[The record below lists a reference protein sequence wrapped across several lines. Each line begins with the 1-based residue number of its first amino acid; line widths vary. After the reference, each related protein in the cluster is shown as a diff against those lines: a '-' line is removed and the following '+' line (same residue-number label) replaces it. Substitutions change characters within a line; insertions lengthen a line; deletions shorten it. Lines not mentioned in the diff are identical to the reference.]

1 MPDIA
6 ADPQN
11 VVTRGESGVNA
22 KSLMVAGTM
31 SSAGKSL
38 ISAGL
43 CRIFRRRGLR
53 VAPFKAQNM
62 SNNAAVCA
70 DGGEIG
76 RAQAIQAQAA
86 GILPTVDMNPI
97 LMKPE
102 ADFRS
107 QIIVQG
113 QAIGT
118 FRGRDYYRMRETL
131 WGKVT
136 DSLDRLRESADL
148 VVIEGAGSIAELNLA
163 SNDIV
168 NLRVARY
175 AKAPIILVGDIDRG
189 GIFAQLLGSWWLL
202 DESDRRRIR
211 AFVVNKFRGDPT
223 LFSDG
228 VRIIEERS
236 LGTPILGVI
245 PWMNRHRIPDEDAA
259 AFSPGVVPNADAA
272 KICVVHL
279 PHISNFDDFDPL
291 KYERGVNLMYAKEP
305 DDLQNCRAILIPGTK
320 NTPDDLKWLKQSG
333 METAVRSR
341 HQAGTPVVGICGGY
355 QIMGER
361 VGDESGAEA
370 GLGILPV
377 QTEFA
382 DDKTT
387 RQVERKIIAQAGI
400 FAELSGE
407 TVSGYEI
414 HHGITAHSEPLFSAI
429 TPTEEGDGCLAAD
442 GQSFGTY
449 LHGLFANDRF
459 RQAWLRSLGVAPE
472 NAQFRS
478 QAEAAFDE
486 LADHIEKSIHLNR
499 LEEIIDRG
507 IDG

>member
-1 MPDIA
+1 MP
-6 ADPQN
+6 
-11 VVTRGESGVNA
+11 A
-22 KSLMVAGTM
+22 KCLMIAGTM

-38 ISAGL
+38 ITAGL
-43 CRIFRRRGLR
+43 CRLFHRMGIR

-131 WGKVT
+131 WGNVT
-136 DSLDRLRESADL
+136 DSLDRLRGSAQL

-163 SNDIV
+163 PNDIV

-175 AKAPIILVGDIDRG
+175 AEAPILLVGDIDRG

-202 DESDRRRIR
+202 GEPDRRRIR
-211 AFVVNKFRGDPT
+211 AFLVNKFRGDAA
-223 LFSDG
+223 LFADG

-236 LGTPILGVI
+236 LGTPVLGVI
-245 PWMNRHRIPDEDAA
+245 PWLNRHRIPDEDAA
-259 AFSPGVVPNADAA
+259 AFSQGVAPDADAA

-291 KYERGVNLMYAKEP
+291 KYERGVRLIFTKNPAELEH
-305 DDLQNCRAILIPGTK
+305 CRAILIPGTK
-320 NTPDDLKWLKQSG
+320 NTMDDLEWLKQSG
-333 METAVRSR
+333 MEAAILAR

-361 VGDESGAEA
+361 LSEKSRVET

-377 QTEFA
+377 QTDFPDE
-382 DDKTT
+382 KTT
-387 RQVERKIIAQAGI
+387 CQVERKIISQTG
-400 FAELSGE
+400 FFSELSGE
-407 TVSGYEI
+407 TISGYEI
-414 HHGITAHSEPLFSAI
+414 HHGRTVSPTPLFRAI
-429 TPTEEGDGCLAAD
+429 VPTVYEGDGCMAAD

-459 RQAWLRSLGVAPE
+459 RRAWLQSLGITSE
-472 NAQFRS
+472 NVHFRS

-486 LADHIEKSIHLNR
+486 LADHIEKNINFELLN
-499 LEEIIDRG
+499 EIIDQG
-507 IDG
+507 VND